1 MGQDCLPQILLCSFL
16 NTFTQMLLWC
26 CLIHN
31 YHHTKKCIVFSIFAS
46 IFMRRSIYV
55 ISIRCIFHFQV
66 RFHYNES
73 YNLIKAGIII
83 FCRFLKNISAYFQMI
98 IWMKKVNN
106 FKIAVIQ
113 SHGAA

>member
-1 MGQDCLPQILLCSFL
+1 MGQDSSTNFTLFILEYLYPNVALVLL
-16 NTFTQMLLWC
+16 NTY
-26 CLIHN
+26 N
-31 YHHTKKCIVFSIFAS
+31 YHHTKKCFVFSIFAS
-46 IFMRRSIYV
+46 VSRRRSIYV
-55 ISIRCIFHFQV
+55 ISIRCIFHFQA

-113 SHGAA
+113 PHGAA